1 MGGEGQVCRRQGH
14 RGRIM
19 SDAKRIVGPWQADF
33 DDLNG
38 RCRAIYEERG
48 VFPVCCFDPL
58 LNHEYSAASG
68 RLIAAAPEPVFR
80 RQPVMKL
87 VQDDLLSIY
96 VGAFPVRNAPI
107 QCTPPCAWPA
117 TR

>member
-1 MGGEGQVCRRQGH
+1 
-14 RGRIM
+14 M

-68 RLIAAAPEPVFR
+68 RLIAAAPELLLACQLLLDLMDNWHPIEGMPKYSEQAGMIR
-80 RQPVMKL
+80 RPSL
-87 VQDDLLSIY
+87 R
-96 VGAFPVRNAPI
+96 PPRAPDGRAQI
-107 QCTPPCAWPA
+107 PP
-117 TR
+117 